1 MPMNEKTMFYLYHA
15 RKKHI
20 ENGIELAERM
30 GMSYPTLQKRM
41 EHPRLFTG
49 ADLIRLHD
57 LTGISI
63 EEMLEKI
70 KKDMK
75 GA

>member
-1 MPMNEKTMFYLYHA
+1 MKMNEKTKFYLHRA
-15 RKKHI
+15 SQRHI
-20 ENGIELAERM
+20 DTGEELAERM
-30 GMSYPTLQKRM
+30 GISYPTLQKRM
-41 EHPRLFTG
+41 EHPRFFTG
-49 ADLIRLHD
+49 ADLMRLHD

-63 EEMLEKI
+63 EEMFEKI